1 MPRRKTNETI
11 LHKTYAFTVT
21 ETKEADERTGVIVG
35 DANVYG
41 IVDSVGDIVEAGAFK
56 RSLKGDDV
64 RPLLWQHDTYEVIGD
79 GVFEETDNSLRL
91 ADGQL
96 YKGVQRA
103 EEAYEIAKQT
113 RRPLGLSIGFSIASG
128 GAYNDD
134 DGIRHITEA
143 KLYEVSLVTF
153 PANAASMID
162 GVKAQPEEYESLAQ
176 SILDADLS
184 LLADDDIADLLEAA
198 VYLADALTPEV
209 KDDEII
215 PTIAADDAA
224 KMLQDAALALAALV

>member
-41 IVDSVGDIVEAGAFK
+41 IVDEVGDIVEHGAFK

-79 GVFEETDNSLRL
+79 GVFEETEKSLRL

-153 PANAASMID
+153 PANTQSLID
-162 GVKAQPEEYESLAQ
+162 GVKAAPEEYESLAKT
-176 SILDADLS
+176 ILDADLT
-184 LLADDDIADLLEAA
+184 LLSDEDVDDLLEVA

-209 KDDEII
+209 KDEEVV
-215 PTIAADDAA
+215 PTIEPDAA
-224 KMLQDAALALAALV
+224 AKALQDVALAIAALA

>member
-1 MPRRKTNETI
+1 MI
-11 LHKTYAFTVT
+11 HKTYAFTVT

-56 RSLKGDDV
+56 RSLKGDNV

-79 GVFEETDNSLRL
+79 GVFEETENSLRL

-162 GVKAQPEEYESLAQ
+162 GVKAEQGEYESLAQ
-176 SILDADLS
+176 TIIDADLA
-184 LLADDDIADLLEAA
+184 LLSDEDIDELLDAA

-209 KDDEII
+209 KDDEIV